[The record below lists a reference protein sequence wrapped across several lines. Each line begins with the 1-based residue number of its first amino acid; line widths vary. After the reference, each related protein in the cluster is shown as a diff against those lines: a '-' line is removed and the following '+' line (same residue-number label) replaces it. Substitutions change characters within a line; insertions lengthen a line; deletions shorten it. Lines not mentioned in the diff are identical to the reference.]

1 MIWIW
6 QAIRLLFIPA
16 IPKVNN
22 LRTREN
28 EDFDVIDPAEVGND
42 GGVTESGDNITDS
55 LKVIIFI
62 VFNFEMARKFKIFWE
77 KATKIWTIWRIKV
90 LNKSEKWVDVVYG
103 WPLTKERSL

>member
-55 LKVIIFI
+55 LKVIIFRNSI
-62 VFNFEMARKFKIFWE
+62 LKWHVNLRYSERRPQKFGP
-77 KATKIWTIWRIKV
+77 
-90 LNKSEKWVDVVYG
+90 SEG
-103 WPLTKERSL
+103 LRS